1 MVIKSWSL
9 LTVAGVVFV
18 LLGAGLVWV
27 VLNLLRSNRGDILA
41 SAALADEQE
50 INLPSPGVV
59 LLLLETPRTASDFR
73 QFQVELVEKESGQT
87 VKMKYDFVTA
97 QGAVY
102 GLTTMKVPFGR
113 MTAPRAGPYMV
124 RVAGLQAGKDYS
136 NYRLMLSRPYLGRM
150 VFQIIGI
157 VICGVGML
165 GTVIW
170 ASWLAGL
177 LKPGE
182 TVAAPTAQPT
192 SGVPGK
198 TIDLETWKRQQQ
210 PRK

>member
-9 LTVAGVVFV
+9 LTAAGLAFL
-18 LLGAGLVWV
+18 LLGAGLIWF
-27 VLNLLRSNRGDILA
+27 VLHLLRSNRGDLLA
-41 SAALADEQE
+41 SAGLAGEQE
-50 INLPSPGVV
+50 INLPSPGAVV
-59 LLLLETPRTASDFR
+59 VLLETPRTASDFR
-73 QFQVELVEKESGQT
+73 EFQIELTEKQT
-87 VKMKYDFVTA
+87 GRAVKMKYEFATA

-102 GLTTMKVPFGR
+102 ALKTMKVPFGR
-113 MTAPRAGPYMV
+113 MTAPRAGPYVV
-124 RVAGLQAGKDYS
+124 RVSGLRDGKDYS
-136 NYRLMLSRPYLGRM
+136 DYRLMLSRPYLGRM

-165 GTVIW
+165 LSVIW
-170 ASWLAGL
+170 AAWLAGL

-182 TVAAPTAQPT
+182 TAAVPAVQPT